1 MFKNKIIFIFII
13 TFLSSCGYAP
23 VYVNNNSVGK
33 FQIEMVEF
41 KGDQLINKFINF
53 NLKQYYKPQG
63 NKKYSITMK
72 SNYLKSTISKDKT
85 GATTEYKLNANVE
98 FKIILD
104 EGEKYLNFNE
114 FFYMKSM
121 DNLVDERDYER
132 NIIQSLSSNITQEL
146 LTELSEL

>member
-13 TFLSSCGYAP
+13 TFLSSCGYTP
-23 VYVNNNSVGK
+23 VYVNNNNVGE

-53 NLKQYYKPQG
+53 NLKQYYKHQG
-63 NKKYSITMK
+63 SKKYSITMK
-72 SNYLKSTISKDKT
+72 SKYLKSTISKDKT

-114 FFYMKSM
+114 FYYMKSM

-132 NIIQSLSSNITQEL
+132 NLIQSLSSNITQEL
-146 LTELSEL
+146 LTELSKL